1 MGTMGR
7 VGGAAV
13 GSMLLVACGGSTPAP
28 STSTT
33 GASYPETVRVAIA
46 HDGTTTFDGR
56 QVSGAE
62 LTDRTREA
70 ARQQPN
76 LKLVVDAERETSF
89 QLVLTAVERMKAG
102 GASSIAFGTVVAA
115 PPATTTAAGQAAAP
129 TAKAAGPVT
138 GPTPAPHASIPAGT
152 KWDCP
157 FPSAGGGRSEANV
170 LVRVHVE
177 NDGKPLSV
185 DVLEDPGAGFAEAA
199 KACAL
204 GKAYEAARDVN
215 GQPIRA
221 TTFPFYIHFV
231 TK

>member
-1 MGTMGR
+1 MATMANLRFG
-7 VGGAAV
+7 
-13 GSMLLVACGGSTPAP
+13 LLVVSLPLGACGGSTPSP

-33 GASYPETVRVAIA
+33 GATYPETVRAAIA
-46 HDGTTTFDGR
+46 HDGSMTFDGKH
-56 QVSGAE
+56 VDANE
-62 LTDRTREA
+62 LTNRTREA

-76 LKLVVDAERETSF
+76 LKVLVDAERETSF
-89 QLVLTAVERMKAG
+89 QLVMSAIDRMKAG
-102 GASSIAFGTVVAA
+102 GATNIAFGTIVAPA
-115 PPATTTAAGQAAAP
+115 PAAAGGQPAAP
-129 TAKAAGPVT
+129 TAKAAAPVT
-138 GPTPAPHASIPAGT
+138 GPTPAPHASVPSGT

-157 FPSAGGGRSEANV
+157 FPSSGGGRSEANV

-199 KACAL
+199 KTCAL

-215 GQPIRA
+215 GRPIRS
-221 TTFPFYIHFV
+221 TTFPFYIQFV

>member
-1 MGTMGR
+1 MGNLAKLCGTVVSLG
-7 VGGAAV
+7 
-13 GSMLLVACGGSTPAP
+13 LVACGGSTPP
-28 STSTT
+28 PNTSTT
-33 GASYPETVRVAIA
+33 GASYPQTVRVAIA
-46 HDGTTTFDGR
+46 RDGSTTFDGKKAD
-56 QVSGAE
+56 GGE

-76 LKLVVDAERETSF
+76 LKLLVDAERETSF
-89 QLVLTAVERMKAG
+89 QLVLSAVERMKAG
-102 GASSIAFGTVVAA
+102 GASNITFGTVVVAA
-115 PPATTTAAGQAAAP
+115 PSPASTQTAAP
-129 TAKAAGPVT
+129 TAKAATPVT
-138 GPTPAPHASIPAGT
+138 GPTPAPHASIPTNT
-152 KWDCP
+152 KWDCA
-157 FPSAGGGRSEANV
+157 FPTAGGGRSEANV

-177 NDGKPLSV
+177 TDGKPLSV

-199 KACAL
+199 KTCAL